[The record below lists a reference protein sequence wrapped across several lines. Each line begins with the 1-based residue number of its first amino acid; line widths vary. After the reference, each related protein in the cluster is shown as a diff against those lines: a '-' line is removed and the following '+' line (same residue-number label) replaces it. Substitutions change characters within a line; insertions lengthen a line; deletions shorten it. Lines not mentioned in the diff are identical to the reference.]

1 MSGHHPWSEL
11 TKHFTAEDRE
21 VVEAGAAEI
30 VADSDR
36 RERLEQRRA
45 GAAPKPPRRTR
56 PAPPAVP
63 PAAETGHDR

>member
-11 TKHFTAEDRE
+11 TKHFTPEDRE
-21 VVEAGAAEI
+21 IVETGAAEI

-45 GAAPKPPRRTR
+45 GPAPGPPQRTR
-56 PAPPAVP
+56 PAPPTR
-63 PAAETGHDR
+63 PAAEVGHDG